1 MVEAATRRYAMH
13 TTGTGV
19 ATGKGQQGRRTV
31 GLRLAAVCAQVSAIV
46 ARSLPGGVRY
56 GPHGPVPLARMAEA
70 DMEELGAEMNRG
82 RQVGF
87 GARGLRDRRRC
98 SLLDEPLAQF
108 SQQEI
113 MVREVPISMSTFI
126 VSAVYKNR
134 HRDASDPRWFK
145 RLGISWLSEPFMPE
159 LPAT

>member
-31 GLRLAAVCAQVSAIV
+31 GLRLAAVCAQVSAI
-46 ARSLPGGVRY
+46 REWRRPTWR
-56 GPHGPVPLARMAEA
+56 
-70 DMEELGAEMNRG
+70 ELGAEMNRG

>member
-56 GPHGPVPLARMAEA
+56 GPHGPVP
-70 DMEELGAEMNRG
+70 
-82 RQVGF
+82 
-87 GARGLRDRRRC
+87 
-98 SLLDEPLAQF
+98 
-108 SQQEI
+108 QQEI